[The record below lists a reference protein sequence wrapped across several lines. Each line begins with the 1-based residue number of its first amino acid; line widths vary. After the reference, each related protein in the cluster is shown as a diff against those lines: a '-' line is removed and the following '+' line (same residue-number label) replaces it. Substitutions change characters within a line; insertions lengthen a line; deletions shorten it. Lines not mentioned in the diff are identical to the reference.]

1 MRELAAELK
10 ECCMDLPTKV
20 PEFEKVVPNC
30 LNYPM
35 DLRKN
40 LLIEIPKTE
49 KDKIG
54 GETDMPEDKII
65 EEEDTTSKPPTPP
78 PATPPPKAQNWSRI
92 ALIAGLALVGLVIL
106 VMIIRY
112 AVSGAGRDENVPTE
126 QTQVAKTYASLKV
139 QLVKPWA
146 YVYIDDEKV
155 ATTPIA
161 EPVKVET
168 GRRLIRLE
176 NPQTGGIWQEYHNFQ
191 ENEVYALPAIEL
203 KAYAYIRIERVKP
216 WADIYIDDEKVATT
230 PIAEPIKVESGKRSI
245 RLENPQTEKKW
256 QQDYDFQP
264 DETFV
269 LPEVDLR

>member
-1 MRELAAELK
+1 
-10 ECCMDLPTKV
+10 MDLPTKV

-161 EPVKVET
+161 EP
-168 GRRLIRLE
+168 
-176 NPQTGGIWQEYHNFQ
+176 
-191 ENEVYALPAIEL
+191 
-203 KAYAYIRIERVKP
+203 
-216 WADIYIDDEKVATT
+216 
-230 PIAEPIKVESGKRSI
+230 IKVESGKRSI